1 MIENHPQIREL
12 IDQEVT
18 IPYRNLHAI
27 NALMK
32 EMSVTTIDRNLI
44 DRSQQSKLEF
54 GLDSVRPH
62 ARDFGDE
69 FPGRIRPREVNV
81 QSSRT
86 YSSQSGAQQTTLSQ

>member
-1 MIENHPQIREL
+1 ML
-12 IDQEVT
+12 
-18 IPYRNLHAI
+18 
-27 NALMK
+27 
-32 EMSVTTIDRNLI
+32 VTTIDRNLI

-69 FPGRIRPREVNV
+69 FPGRNRPREVNV

-86 YSSQSGAQQTTLSQ
+86 YSSQSGAQQTTLSQCSVHAVPTYVFCFDWDTRETIPFDLKFSQA